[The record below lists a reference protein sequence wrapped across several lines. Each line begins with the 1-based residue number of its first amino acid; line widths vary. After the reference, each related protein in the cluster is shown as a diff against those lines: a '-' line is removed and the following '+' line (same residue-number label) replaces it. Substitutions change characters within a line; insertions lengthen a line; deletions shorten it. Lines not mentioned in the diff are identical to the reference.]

1 MWKLHVTRAVV
12 IFDGIL
18 HAVQQLAMQQLAMQ
32 QLAMQQLAIIAR
44 MKYYADLKC

>member
-18 HAVQQLAMQQLAMQ
+18 HAVQQLAMQQLAI
-32 QLAMQQLAIIAR
+32 LAR
-44 MKYYADLKC
+44 MKYYADHKC